1 MHYLITGHTGFKGA
15 WLSLLLRTL
24 GNQVSGISL
33 APERNSIFEISHL
46 SEIFEQNLFHDI
58 RSLKSRD
65 LPKMNVDVVIHLAAQ
80 PLVKA
85 SYESPI
91 ETFQTNVIGTLNVL
105 EVSKELAPK
114 ATLIITTDKVYKNT
128 EKVTGYV
135 ESDPLGGSDPYSASK
150 AAADIAT
157 QSWRSSYGV
166 SPISIARAGNVIGG
180 GDIAENRLMPDLVN
194 SFIENKAPVIRYPEA
209 VRPWQHVLDCL
220 NGYLSLVEKQIKEG
234 VNGEWNF
241 SPPAHSSHSVAEV
254 ATRAAKLWGSDK
266 NWQQD
271 ASQHKAETKT
281 LMLDSTKART
291 ELDWS
296 EKLDFQE
303 SLAWTVDFYK
313 RVFKGEQQRSVIQD
327 QVNKYLSM
335 SQINLG

>member
-15 WLSLLLRTL
+15 WLSVMLKTL
-24 GNQVSGISL
+24 GHQVSGISL
-33 APERNSIFEISHL
+33 APESNSIFELSHL
-46 SEIFEQNLFHDI
+46 SEIFEQNLYQDI
-58 RSLKSRD
+58 RTLMSRD

-80 PLVKA
+80 PLVKT
-85 SYESPI
+85 SYKSPI
-91 ETFQTNVIGTLNVL
+91 DTFQTNVIGTLNVL

-114 ATLIITTDKVYKNT
+114 AILIITTDKVYKNT
-128 EKVTGYV
+128 DKAAGYV

-166 SPISIARAGNVIGG
+166 TPISIARAGNVIGG
-180 GDIAENRLMPDLVN
+180 GDFAENRLMPDLVN
-194 SFIENKAPVIRYPEA
+194 SFIENKAPIIRYPKA
-209 VRPWQHVLDCL
+209 IRPWQHVLDCL

-241 SPPAHSSHSVAEV
+241 SPPANPSHSVADV
-254 ATRAAKLWGSDK
+254 ATEAAKLWGSDK

-271 ASQHKAETKT
+271 AGEHKAETKT
-281 LMLDSTKART
+281 LVLDSTKARR

-296 EKLDFQE
+296 EKLGFQE

-313 RVFKGEQQRSVIQD
+313 RVSKGEQQRSVIQD
-327 QVNKYLSM
+327 QVNQFLSM
-335 SQINLG
+335 N

>member
-15 WLSLLLRTL
+15 WLSVMLKTL
-24 GNQVSGISL
+24 GHQVSGISL
-33 APERNSIFEISHL
+33 APESNSIFELSYL
-46 SEIFEQNLFHDI
+46 SEIFEQNLYQDI
-58 RSLKSRD
+58 RTLKSRD

-85 SYESPI
+85 SYKSPI
-91 ETFQTNVIGTLNVL
+91 DTFQTNVIGTLNIL
-105 EVSKELAPK
+105 EASKELAPK
-114 ATLIITTDKVYKNT
+114 AILIITTDKVYKNT
-128 EKVTGYV
+128 DKTTGYV

-166 SPISIARAGNVIGG
+166 TPISIARAGNVIGG
-180 GDIAENRLMPDLVN
+180 GDFAENRLMPDLVN
-194 SFIENKAPVIRYPEA
+194 SFIESKAPIIRCPEA
-209 VRPWQHVLDCL
+209 IRPWQHVLDCL
-220 NGYLSLVEKQIKEG
+220 NGYLYLVEKQIKEG

-241 SPPAHSSHSVAEV
+241 SPPANPSHSVADV
-254 ATRAAKLWGSDK
+254 ATEAAKLWGSDK

-271 ASQHKAETKT
+271 AGEHKAETKT
-281 LMLDSTKART
+281 LVLDSTKARR

-296 EKLDFQE
+296 EKLGFQE

-313 RVFKGEQQRSVIQD
+313 RVSKGEQQRSVIQD
-327 QVNKYLSM
+327 QVNQFLSM
-335 SQINLG
+335 N

>member
-15 WLSLLLRTL
+15 WLSLVLKTL

-33 APERNSIFEISHL
+33 APESNSIFELSNL
-46 SEIFEQNLFHDI
+46 SEIFDQNLYQDI
-58 RSLKSRD
+58 RTLRSSD

-85 SYESPI
+85 SYKSPI

-105 EVSKELAPK
+105 EVTKDLNPK
-114 ATLIITTDKVYKNT
+114 AILIITTDKVYKNSGKT
-128 EKVTGYV
+128 SGYV

-166 SPISIARAGNVIGG
+166 APISIARAGNVIGG
-180 GDIAENRLMPDLVN
+180 GDFAENRLMPDLIN
-194 SFIENKAPVIRYPEA
+194 SFIEDKAPIIRYPQSI
-209 VRPWQHVLDCL
+209 RPWQHVLDCL
-220 NGYLSLVEKQIKEG
+220 NGYLSLVDKQLNDG

-241 SPPAHSSHSVAEV
+241 SPPATPTHSVSEV
-254 ATRAAKLWGSDK
+254 AIEAAKLWGSSK
-266 NWQQD
+266 QWRQD
-271 ASQHKAETKT
+271 VGEHKPETET
-281 LMLDSTKART
+281 LVLDSTKARK
-291 ELDWS
+291 ELAWS

-303 SLAWTVDFYK
+303 SLSWTVDFYK
-313 RVFKGEQQRSVIQD
+313 RVYQGEAQRTVLQD
-327 QVNKYLSM
+327 QVNHFLSF
-335 SQINLG
+335 N

>member
-15 WLSLLLRTL
+15 WLSVMLKIL
-24 GNQVSGISL
+24 GHQVSGISL
-33 APERNSIFEISHL
+33 APEANSIFELSHL
-46 SEIFEQNLFHDI
+46 SEIFEQNLYQDI
-58 RSLKSRD
+58 RTLKSRD

-85 SYESPI
+85 SYKSPI
-91 ETFQTNVIGTLNVL
+91 DTFQTNVIGTLNIL
-105 EVSKELAPK
+105 EASKGLAPK
-114 ATLIITTDKVYKNT
+114 AILIITTDKVYKNT
-128 EKVTGYV
+128 DKTVGYV

-180 GDIAENRLMPDLVN
+180 GDFAENRLVPDLVN
-194 SFIENKAPVIRYPEA
+194 SFIENKAPIIRYPKA
-209 VRPWQHVLDCL
+209 IRPWQHVLDCL

-234 VNGEWNF
+234 DNGEWNF
-241 SPPAHSSHSVAEV
+241 SPPANPSHSVADV
-254 ATRAAKLWGSDK
+254 ATEAAKLWGSDK

-271 ASQHKAETKT
+271 AGEHKAETKT
-281 LMLDSTKART
+281 LVLDSTKARR
-291 ELDWS
+291 ELGWS
-296 EKLDFQE
+296 EKLGFQE

-313 RVFKGEQQRSVIQD
+313 RVSKGEQQRSVIQD
-327 QVNKYLSM
+327 QVNQYLS
-335 SQINLG
+335 IN

>member
-15 WLSLLLRTL
+15 WLSVMLKTL
-24 GNQVSGISL
+24 GHQVSGISL
-33 APERNSIFEISHL
+33 TPESNSIFEMSHL
-46 SEIFEQNLFHDI
+46 SEIFEQNLYQDI
-58 RSLKSRD
+58 RTLKSRD

-85 SYESPI
+85 SYKSPI
-91 ETFQTNVIGTLNVL
+91 DTFQTNVIGTLNVL
-105 EVSKELAPK
+105 EASKELAPK
-114 ATLIITTDKVYKNT
+114 AILIITTDKVYKNT
-128 EKVTGYV
+128 DKPAGYV

-166 SPISIARAGNVIGG
+166 APISIARAGNVIGG
-180 GDIAENRLMPDLVN
+180 GDFAENRLMPDLVN
-194 SFIENKAPVIRYPEA
+194 SFIENKAPIIRYPEA
-209 VRPWQHVLDCL
+209 IRPWQHVLDCL

-241 SPPAHSSHSVAEV
+241 SPPANPSHSVADV
-254 ATRAAKLWGSDK
+254 ATEAAKLWGSDK

-271 ASQHKAETKT
+271 AGEHKAETKT
-281 LMLDSTKART
+281 LVLDSTKARR

-296 EKLDFQE
+296 EKLGFQE

-313 RVFKGEQQRSVIQD
+313 RVSKGEQQRSVIQD
-327 QVNKYLSM
+327 QVNQFLSM
-335 SQINLG
+335 N

>member
-15 WLSLLLRTL
+15 WLSVMLKTL
-24 GNQVSGISL
+24 GHKVSGISL
-33 APERNSIFEISHL
+33 APENISIFRLSHL
-46 SEIFEQNLFHDI
+46 SEIFEQNLYQDI
-58 RSLKSRD
+58 RTLKSSD

-85 SYESPI
+85 SYKSPI
-91 ETFQTNVIGTLNVL
+91 DTFQTNVIGTLNVL
-105 EVSKELAPK
+105 EASNELAPK
-114 ATLIITTDKVYKNT
+114 AILIITTDKVYKNT
-128 EKVTGYV
+128 NKTAGYV

-157 QSWRSSYGV
+157 QSWRSSYGI

-180 GDIAENRLMPDLVN
+180 GDFAKNRLMPDLVN
-194 SFIENKAPVIRYPEA
+194 SFIESKAPIIRYPEA
-209 VRPWQHVLDCL
+209 IRPWQHVLDCL

-241 SPPAHSSHSVAEV
+241 SPPANPSHSVADV
-254 ATRAAKLWGSDK
+254 ATEAAKLWGSDK

-271 ASQHKAETKT
+271 AGEHKAETKT
-281 LMLDSTKART
+281 LVLDSTKARR

-313 RVFKGEQQRSVIQD
+313 RVSKGEQQRSVIQD
-327 QVNKYLSM
+327 QVNQFLSM
-335 SQINLG
+335 N

>member
-15 WLSLLLRTL
+15 WLSVMLKTL
-24 GNQVSGISL
+24 GHQVSGISL
-33 APERNSIFEISHL
+33 TPESNSIFEMSHL
-46 SEIFEQNLFHDI
+46 SEIFEQNLYQDI
-58 RSLKSRD
+58 RTLKSRD

-85 SYESPI
+85 SYKSPI
-91 ETFQTNVIGTLNVL
+91 DTFQTNVIGTLNVL
-105 EVSKELAPK
+105 EASKELAPK
-114 ATLIITTDKVYKNT
+114 AILIITTDKVYKNT
-128 EKVTGYV
+128 DKTAGYV

-166 SPISIARAGNVIGG
+166 TPISIARAGNVIGG
-180 GDIAENRLMPDLVN
+180 GDFAENRLMPDLVN
-194 SFIENKAPVIRYPEA
+194 SFIENKAPIIRYPKA
-209 VRPWQHVLDCL
+209 IRPWQHVLDCL

-241 SPPAHSSHSVAEV
+241 SPPANPSHSVADV
-254 ATRAAKLWGSDK
+254 ATEAAKLWGSDK

-271 ASQHKAETKT
+271 AGEHKAETKT
-281 LMLDSTKART
+281 LVLDSTKARR

-296 EKLDFQE
+296 EKLGFQE

-313 RVFKGEQQRSVIQD
+313 RVSKGEQQRSVIQD
-327 QVNKYLSM
+327 QVNQFLSM
-335 SQINLG
+335 N